1 MANSK
6 ISALTSA
13 STPLTG
19 TETLPVVQSSATT
32 QVTVANLTAGRAV
45 SGLSFAAATLG
56 APSSTTLSI
65 QATGT
70 TYVTVLGAGTNNGYV
85 GIGTAT
91 PGYLCDVNGGDFRV
105 TRGSGDGFIWIGNQT
120 SSYYIS
126 GGTSSNTLYAV
137 VAGSTAFSI
146 SSARNLTFFGGNL
159 TQGTAAKGV
168 NFTAN
173 TPAAGMTSQLL
184 NWYEEGTWTPAYD
197 TFAGAFTVLT
207 YTTQQGTY
215 VRMGRTVICQ
225 FFITVLAVT
234 TGTAVTLLLLKGF
247 PFAFNTGANAAA
259 QANGYINFY
268 TGWTTNAPT
277 LINYAGLSDKLGLLY
292 SGATTISN
300 TPPANV
306 TAACQLRGT
315 VIYQI

>member
-65 QATGT
+65 QANGT

-85 GIGTAT
+85 GIGTVT
-91 PGYLCDVNGGDFRV
+91 PAYLCDVSGGDFRV
-105 TRGSGDGFIWIGNQT
+105 TRGSGDGFIWIGNQS

-126 GGTSSNTLYAV
+126 GGTSSNSLYAV
-137 VAGSTAFSI
+137 VAGSTAFTI
-146 SSARNLTFFGGNL
+146 TSSQNFNFNQNLV
-159 TQGTAAKGV
+159 QVTAAKGV

-184 NWYEEGTWTPAYD
+184 NWYEEGTWTPAD
-197 TFAGAFTVLT
+197 ASGAGLTFTSVTAKYTRIGRQVTATVVLT
-207 YTTQQGTY
+207 
-215 VRMGRTVICQ
+215 
-225 FFITVLAVT
+225 
-234 TGTAVTLLLLKGF
+234 F
-247 PFAFNTGANAAA
+247 P
-259 QANGYINFY
+259 I
-268 TGWTTNAPT
+268 TTNASQSAISGLPFAASNMGQF
-277 LINYAGLSDKLGLLY
+277 LGIKAVAVGASQGLVLAGG
-292 SGATTISN
+292 TTIFMYTQTGASQSN
-300 TPPANV
+300 AANT
-306 TAACQLRGT
+306 TATLYFTGT
-315 VIYQI
+315 YFV